1 MRACSSTP
9 PKQNQDFVKEHNR
22 TPLNNIEFP
31 LHYAFRNNEIKSCK
45 IGLIYFNKM
54 FVIFFFFFV
63 VVDHILVTVHVFVLY
78 HIMINIVENKTMQP

>member
-31 LHYAFRNNEIKSCK
+31 LHYAFWNNEIKSCK
-45 IGLIYFNKM
+45 IGLIYFNIKKK
-54 FVIFFFFFV
+54 FFFYFV
-63 VVDHILVTVHVFVLY
+63 VVDHILVPVHVFVLY